1 MREGNSRLQP
11 TGAGNVPPW
20 FLQRPSAS
28 NIQGPRLGIVR
39 RDAGTGRKRIVAKI
53 EDVGFVKRIV
63 VGSLNPEQPASET
76 ESREKIALLN
86 RCLAETP
93 RGRIIGI
100 EHPTTVVTSGDQQA
114 IVQTVVYHVG
124 FTRRPVWLAEIS
136 D

>member
-1 MREGNSRLQP
+1 M
-11 TGAGNVPPW
+11 
-20 FLQRPSAS
+20 
-28 NIQGPRLGIVR
+28 
-39 RDAGTGRKRIVAKI
+39 AKI